1 MIFIVV
7 GIMLVVAL
15 RIDGGLRDV
24 VDDESRTDTLTN
36 STTNVNIT
44 QVASTTYPSGINN
57 IVGRRS
63 CALTVDT
70 VTPFNTSTSA
80 NIIHSGNY
88 TVTGCYL
95 TFASASKVDGDR
107 YNQTLWNVTGS
118 FSSKTDTTQYNSS
131 SNVMESKSNISENQ
145 GLLGTII
152 IFSVIISLV
161 VVAFYFKGGF

>member
-24 VDDESRTDTLTN
+24 VDDKSMAGTLTN
-36 STTNVNIT
+36 ITSNVNIT
-44 QVASTTYPSGINN
+44 EALSTSYPNTISGIGT
-57 IVGRRS
+57 VRS
-63 CALTVDT
+63 CALSVTT
-70 VTPFNTSTSA
+70 VTPFNTSTSV
-80 NIIHSGNY
+80 NIINSGNY
-88 TVTGCYL
+88 TVTGCYIS
-95 TFASASKVDGDR
+95 FDSVSAVDAGR
-107 YNQTLWNVTGS
+107 YNQTLWNVTGTYS
-118 FSSKTDTTQYNSS
+118 YKTDSLAYNASGS
-131 SNVMESKSNISENQ
+131 VMESKSNISENQ